1 MEQNHNFI
9 IEQAMHLPAGSLRKR
24 EEEYNMTQYS
34 ESLDA
39 VVSGV
44 TEQPDRGLT
53 STRAEER
60 LREYGPN
67 QLRAK
72 KKKTTNLQRFLSS
85 LRM

>member
-1 MEQNHNFI
+1 
-9 IEQAMHLPAGSLRKR
+9 
-24 EEEYNMTQYS
+24 MTQYS

-39 VVSGV
+39 VVSGLQSSR
-44 TEQPDRGLT
+44 TEGLT

-72 KKKTTNLQRFLSS
+72 KKKTNLQRFWTS

>member
-1 MEQNHNFI
+1 
-9 IEQAMHLPAGSLRKR
+9 
-24 EEEYNMTQYS
+24 MTQYS

-39 VVSGV
+39 VVSGLQSSR
-44 TEQPDRGLT
+44 TEGLT
-53 STRAEER
+53 SPRAEER

-72 KKKTTNLQRFLSS
+72 KKKTNLQRFLSS